1 MNMDAGKTDKLIASA
16 IAALP
21 YSRPAAGFSARVMAG
36 IAAGEAR
43 QPWQA
48 SVLKAAGLIVTA
60 WAAALVFV
68 AAGLVYSNLADM
80 AALVIQPDGLA
91 RAFNLV
97 AAHAALVLA
106 KTVAVLALASDIMS
120 AAAAGLPAWYEIAAA
135 AAVCAAALAALSTSG
150 RLASRRI

>member
-36 IAAGEAR
+36 IAVGAAR

-48 SVLKAAGLIVTA
+48 GVVKAAGLIVTA

-91 RAFNLV
+91 RATNLI
-97 AAHAALVLA
+97 AAYAALVLA
-106 KTVAVLALASDIMS
+106 KTVAVLTLASDIMS
-120 AAAAGLPAWYEIAAA
+120 AAAGLPAWYEIAAA
-135 AAVCAAALAALSTSG
+135 AAVCAAAMAALSTSG